1 MPSLFSSHFKFCVP
15 PHCKLGGYCSCGR
28 KKDDNVDCCS
38 NCLESMEVV
47 ICAKKK
53 ELSPNVFNI
62 LKSVKCSTCRSQ
74 FADEATLA
82 AHLASHRSSVQIIT
96 VNKAPKDMKGDERRT
111 ELRSRRLCTMGNK
124 DVLVRRL
131 EGIFLFLDHGHR
143 N

>member
-1 MPSLFSSHFKFCVP
+1 MPSLFSSHFKSRVP

-28 KKDDNVDCCS
+28 KKDDYVDCCS

-62 LKSVKCSTCRSQ
+62 LESVKCSTCSSQ

-82 AHLASHRSSVQIIT
+82 NLMSKVSFCLYHLLLIRA
-96 VNKAPKDMKGDERRT
+96 
-111 ELRSRRLCTMGNK
+111 LL
-124 DVLVRRL
+124 LVA
-131 EGIFLFLDHGHR
+131 
-143 N
+143 